1 MRVWRCKVPAN
12 REAGLRPLADWPL
25 VHAARRSRD
34 EIARE
39 EQREQRTS
47 VLLGLLAL
55 AAAAAT
61 AWLSRR
67 THLYA
72 LAAEERR
79 AALAQAVAARTRLMR
94 GVSHDL
100 KNPIHA
106 IDGHAQLF
114 PRLLQ
119 QVARGGVLAVQ
130 MPRNFQAPSH
140 VLLYET
146 AARGPWAATLVP
158 YLRPSPV
165 AGPEAYYD
173 WLMGYATQLDIWE
186 TEYLHV
192 LQGEN
197 AVLEW
202 TKGTALRPYLD
213 ALGADAPAFLADYA
227 GRLRAAYPPQ
237 PDGRTLFPFRR
248 VFIVAERK
256 G

>member
-1 MRVWRCKVPAN
+1 MPSWDPSQYLKFADHR
-12 REAGLRPLADWPL
+12 LRPALD
-25 VHAARRSRD
+25 
-34 EIARE
+34 
-39 EQREQRTS
+39 
-47 VLLGLLAL
+47 LLARVPVADCKTIWDL
-55 AAAAAT
+55 GCGAGNVTQLIRERWPHAHITGLDNSPDMLRQASAIPGIDWVEGDVSAWT
-61 AWLSRR
+61 AP
-67 THLYA
+67 H
-72 LAAEERR
+72 
-79 AALAQAVAARTRLMR
+79 QA
-94 GVSHDL
+94 DL
-100 KNPIHA
+100 VFSNAVLHW

-119 QVARGGVLAVQ
+119 QVTRGGVLAVQ
-130 MPRNFQAPSH
+130 MPRNFEAPSH

-202 TKGTALRPYLD
+202 TKGTAVRPLLERVD
-213 ALGADAPAFLADYA
+213 PAQRGDFLAAYA
-227 GRLRAAYPPQ
+227 EALREAYPRHA
-237 PDGRTLFPFRR
+237 DGMTLFPFRR
-248 VFIVAERK
+248 LFIVARR
-256 G
+256 

>member
-1 MRVWRCKVPAN
+1 MPSWDPSQYLKFADHR
-12 REAGLRPLADWPL
+12 LRPALD
-25 VHAARRSRD
+25 
-34 EIARE
+34 
-39 EQREQRTS
+39 
-47 VLLGLLAL
+47 LLARVPVADCKTVWDL
-55 AAAAAT
+55 GCGAGNVTQLIRERWPQAHITGLDNSPDMLKQARAFPGIDWVEGDVSSWT
-61 AWLSRR
+61 APQPADLVFSN
-67 THLYA
+67 
-72 LAAEERR
+72 
-79 AALAQAVAARTRLMR
+79 AVL
-94 GVSHDL
+94 HW
-100 KNPIHA
+100 

-119 QVARGGVLAVQ
+119 QVTRGGVLAVQ

-202 TKGTALRPYLD
+202 TKGTAVRPLLERVD
-213 ALGADAPAFLADYA
+213 PAQRGDFLAAYA
-227 GRLRAAYPPQ
+227 EALREAYPRHG
-237 PDGRTLFPFRR
+237 DGMTLFPFRR
-248 VFIVAERK
+248 LFIVARR
-256 G
+256 